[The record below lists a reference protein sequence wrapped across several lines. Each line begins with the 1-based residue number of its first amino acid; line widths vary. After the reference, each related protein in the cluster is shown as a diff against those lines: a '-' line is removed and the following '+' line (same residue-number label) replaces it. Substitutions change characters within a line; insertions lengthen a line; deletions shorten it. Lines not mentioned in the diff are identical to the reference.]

1 MRNEQKDISPLVLK
15 INVSLKIVVSLK
27 ITPLHNQTNPNIVQ
41 LYKYNILKEYIPIE
55 IHVKC

>member
-15 INVSLKIVVSLK
+15 INVSLKI
-27 ITPLHNQTNPNIVQ
+27 TPLRNQTNPNIVQ

-55 IHVKC
+55 IHVKCWI